1 MIKIN
6 KATKIKKTEPVFSIS
21 TQTYDKDN
29 LSKCIKDALDA
40 VLKDQK
46 GTGVLEGSMKYNI
59 DLEISKSYDV
69 DSATL
74 KNYFVQ
80 VRHSTFSSWRWEL
93 INELE
98 VDSLKSYYPHLI
110 NVDSIQEATKNI
122 NPK

>member
-59 DLEISKSYDV
+59 DLEISKSYEV

-80 VRHSTFSSWRWEL
+80 VRTSTFSTWRWEL

-98 VDSLKSYYPHLI
+98 VESLKTYYPHLI
-110 NVDSIQEATKNI
+110 NVDSIQESSKNF

>member
-46 GTGVLEGSMKYNI
+46 GTGVLEGSVKYNI
-59 DLEISKSYDV
+59 DLEISKSYEV

-80 VRHSTFSSWRWEL
+80 VRSSMFSSWRWEL

-110 NVDSIQEATKNI
+110 NVDSIQEATKNL